1 MPPTII
7 PMDGFIKIHKNFNEE
22 FGPKKNTNLVPVKQ
36 YEINQIAKEINFML
50 SMKNVTL
57 NEAYEIL
64 INGKQKTPRK
74 KNTIPVVTV
83 QQIYISLQRE
93 PFCIQNEKD
102 LKNFS
107 RYLIEDNTK
116 GNIAK

>member
-1 MPPTII
+1 
-7 PMDGFIKIHKNFNEE
+7 
-22 FGPKKNTNLVPVKQ
+22 
-36 YEINQIAKEINFML
+36 ML

-83 QQIYISLQRE
+83 QQIYISLQR
-93 PFCIQNEKD
+93 
-102 LKNFS
+102 
-107 RYLIEDNTK
+107 
-116 GNIAK
+116 